1 MSMSEKDSW
10 PWMHGQEVIELTI
23 LRAAPGGRA
32 TKVFTPEAVLPY
44 SVGEYVSAH
53 GRACVGLPGLYRLLG
68 KVSQDPR
75 AFMVR
80 GVPREGADLA
90 RMNRRYL
97 EDPDRGA
104 PDMMAADQR
113 WLCVDLD
120 GIANPSLDDPDERAA
135 HLIKQLPV
143 AFWSVGHIVQ
153 WSASAGRDGW
163 KMLKA
168 HVWFVLDRP
177 AFCKSWKAYWTARMA
192 EGWGPV
198 DPCLY
203 QPVQPHYTA
212 DPIFDGVEDPCAG
225 ARLYYYDGPAL
236 KVPREVTDLATWQ
249 AAQDEIARQRK
260 VAQERA
266 AAVARAQMATRS
278 ERAVM
283 GMRQGY
289 ARAALTRAVDA
300 IAGCGEGSRHDTIR
314 DQAVA
319 TYGLVLAGALA
330 HDVWWESMEAAGMAR
345 LGGEGREREVIR
357 LLESAIKRAEA
368 RDLTAVG
375 VRP

>member
-1 MSMSEKDSW
+1 MRDTNNSG
-10 PWMHGQEVIELTI
+10 PWEHGQELIEMTI

-32 TKVFTPEAVLPY
+32 TKKFTATEVLPY

-53 GRACVGLPGLYRLLG
+53 GRAAVGLPGLYRLLG
-68 KVSQDPR
+68 KVSRDPR
-75 AFMVR
+75 AFVVR
-80 GVPREGADLA
+80 GVPREGANLE

-97 EDPDRGA
+97 ADPERGA
-104 PDMMAADQR
+104 PDMVAADQR

-120 GIANPSLDDPDERAA
+120 GIENPGLSDPDERAA
-135 HLIKQLPV
+135 HLIKQLPL
-143 AFWSVGHIVQ
+143 AFWAAGHVVQ

-177 AFCKSWKAYWTARMA
+177 AYCKSWKAYWTARMA

-198 DPCLY
+198 DHCLY
-203 QPVQPHYTA
+203 QAVQPHYTA
-212 DPIFDGVEDPCAG
+212 DPIFEGVADPCADG
-225 ARLYYYDGPAL
+225 RLYYYDGPA
-236 KVPREVTDLATWQ
+236 VRTPDEVVDLATWT
-249 AAQDEIARQRK
+249 AQQEEIARARAA
-260 VAQERA
+260 AQERA
-266 AAVARAQMATRS
+266 LLLARARMATQS
-278 ERAVM
+278 ERAVL
-283 GMRQGY
+283 GQRQGY
-289 ARAALTRAVDA
+289 ARSALRRAVEA

-330 HDVWWESMEAAGMAR
+330 HDVWWADLEAAGMAR

-368 RDLTAVG
+368 RDLTLVG